1 MKNGVLSFVSVL
13 TGAVLGAGV
22 MGKIKGKSVKK
33 AEKMSGKHLALFL
46 MMNQWVKIKQENKD
60 LSSYFEKKGFKK
72 IAIYGMSYVGET

>member
-46 MMNQWVKIKQENKD
+46 MMNQWVKIKQDRKSTRLN
-60 LSSYFEKKGFKK
+60 SSH
-72 IAIYGMSYVGET
+72 